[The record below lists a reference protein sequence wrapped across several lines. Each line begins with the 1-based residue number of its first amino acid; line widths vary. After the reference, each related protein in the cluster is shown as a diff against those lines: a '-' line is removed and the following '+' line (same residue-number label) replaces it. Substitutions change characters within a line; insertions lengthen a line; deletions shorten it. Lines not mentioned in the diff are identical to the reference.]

1 MLRERNL
8 DSGCTFVCGVRTVL
22 KIEAF
27 TGHLQFLAHGL
38 ASLERKGEEREGRGG
53 WQERKR
59 RESIEE
65 RGTREY
71 RSKST
76 CTRTRGRMYSAKLS
90 TRQLNLFGSLL
101 PLE

>member
-1 MLRERNL
+1 M
-8 DSGCTFVCGVRTVL
+8 DSGCTFVCGVRSVL
-22 KIEAF
+22 KIKAF

-38 ASLERKGEEREGRGG
+38 ASLGEERGEGGE

-76 CTRTRGRMYSAKLS
+76 CTRTSGRMYSTELS
-90 TRQLNLFGSLL
+90 TRQLHLFGSLL